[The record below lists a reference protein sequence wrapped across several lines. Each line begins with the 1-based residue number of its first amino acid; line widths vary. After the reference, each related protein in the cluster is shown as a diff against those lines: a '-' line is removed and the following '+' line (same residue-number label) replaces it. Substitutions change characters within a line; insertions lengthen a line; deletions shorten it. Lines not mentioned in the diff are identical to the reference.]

1 MGYLTQN
8 FQCDICGRQVSGQ
21 DGVRNV
27 VSIENGE
34 GSHNYPMCCDKCVKE
49 IIKKVAELKPE
60 IKND

>member
-1 MGYLTQN
+1 MYTGQN
-8 FQCDICGRQVSGQ
+8 YQCDICQRQVVGQ

-34 GSHNYPMCCDKCVKE
+34 GSHNYLFVCDKCVRE